1 MVLSRK
7 IPAMLPSV
15 QEAGDAEQ
23 GEEEEAHTRL
33 GGIESR
39 PPSRPLA
46 SFSRGSV
53 HSSKTVSRS
62 AGTRSTLSAG
72 STTSKASRAHDAVEE
87 TEEEQQ
93 RQTTRRSP
101 SEESELVQESEEGWD
116 TDVEIEETKK
126 VYDPTGK
133 EKYLEACQAYGVV
146 PISYF
151 LRHMKDSELI
161 MMHHGLGPQGAKA
174 LSLALVTNTFIVKL
188 NLSDNSLE
196 GEGAAAIAEML
207 KDNCYITEIDL
218 SSNRLGFKGARVL
231 SAMLF
236 ENTSL
241 RKLNL
246 SGNGFN
252 DQMAS
257 FFAEALMNNQ
267 KVESL
272 DLSHN
277 MFGGSAGETLGVAI
291 AENTG
296 MKELNFSWNYL
307 RGKGA
312 IAFAKG
318 LGANIFL
325 QVLDL
330 SYNGFSNEGAAVLG
344 DALKVNNVLEELNI
358 SNNRISLEGAIS
370 LALGLKENK
379 TLRVLGMARN
389 PMKSEG
395 CFGILKAI
403 QANRESAIEALDFS
417 DITVNKEFEDLYNTV
432 KSIIPNL
439 TVQHGG
445 NTVLFKKDKP
455 KADPLT
461 KLKNHLIEKSLRL
474 VDFFVNVDEDK
485 STLINRLEFQQG
497 LLKAGIPLSQD
508 ELQQLM
514 DSLDKDK
521 NGEIDFSE
529 LVFGVTTP

>member
-1 MVLSRK
+1 MVLNRK
-7 IPAMLPSV
+7 IPSVLPSV

-23 GEEEEAHTRL
+23 REEEEAHTSL
-33 GGIESR
+33 GGINSR
-39 PPSRPLA
+39 PPTRPLA
-46 SFSRGSV
+46 SFSRGSIQ
-53 HSSKTVSRS
+53 TAPTS
-62 AGTRSTLSAG
+62 AGTRSTYSA
-72 STTSKASRAHDAVEE
+72 ASSAHRAHDS
-87 TEEEQQ
+87 TEENEGELEGGPGK
-93 RQTTRRSP
+93 RSTVED
-101 SEESELVQESEEGWD
+101 SENMPESEDGWD
-116 TDVEIEETKK
+116 TDLEIEETEKT
-126 VYDPTGK
+126 YDPTGK
-133 EKYLEACQAYGVV
+133 TKYLEACQAYGVV

-151 LRHMKDSELI
+151 LRHMKDAELI

-174 LSLALVTNTFIVKL
+174 LSQSLVTNTCIVKL
-188 NLSDNSLE
+188 HLSDNSLE

-207 KDNCYITEIDL
+207 KDNCYISEIDL
-218 SSNRLGFKGARVL
+218 SNNRLGYKGARVI
-231 SAMLF
+231 SAMLM

-252 DQMAS
+252 DPMAP
-257 FFAEALMNNQ
+257 FFAEAIMNNQ
-267 KVESL
+267 KMETM

-277 MFGGSAGETLGVAI
+277 MFGDKAGETLGVAI

-330 SYNGFSNEGAAVLG
+330 SYNGLGNEGAKVLG
-344 DALKVNNVLEELNI
+344 EALKVNNVLEELNVG
-358 SNNRISLEGAIS
+358 NNRISLEGAIC

-395 CFGILKAI
+395 CFAILKAI
-403 QANRESAIEALDFS
+403 QANRESTIEALDFS
-417 DITVNKEFEDLYNTV
+417 DITVNKEFEDLYNTL
-432 KSIIPNL
+432 KSLLPNL

-445 NTVLFKKDKP
+445 NTVLFKKDKF
-455 KADPLT
+455 KTDPLT
-461 KLKNHLIEKSLRL
+461 KLKNYLQEKNVRL
-474 VDFFVNVDEDK
+474 VDFFENVDEDN
-485 STLINRLEFQQG
+485 STLITRLEFQQG
-497 LLKAGIPLSQD
+497 LMKAGIPLSQD
-508 ELQQLM
+508 ELQKLM
-514 DSLDKDK
+514 DTLDKDK

-529 LVFGVTTP
+529 CSKLLCS